1 MDKVFQPLTDYLISI
16 GLNPLLFA
24 FIGFLILIIICRDNF
39 KNWNKQSK
47 DQKRTLI
54 LYVIA
59 ALFIGL
65 LYLFVDFD

>member
-1 MDKVFQPLTDYLISI
+1 MDKVFQPLTDFLIRI

-24 FIGFLILIIICRDNF
+24 FIGFIILIIICRNNY

-47 DQKRTLI
+47 DQKLTLI
-54 LYVIA
+54 LYVIF

-65 LYLFVDFD
+65 LYLLVDFE